1 MTLLPD
7 APIVHGPFVL
17 RFSRHL
23 SRLFL
28 MGRHCARSV
37 SGPLLSAAS
46 EEGLFGCPEVPADV
60 SHLGIPPI
68 VVFGQLLIP
77 KLHEGTPA
85 KAALE
90 GAVPKLAPFGH
101 EPEDRQPA
109 GRRRFR
115 LALCQLHLWCFLS
128 LRPRQFYPPR
138 TIFRQ

>member
-28 MGRHCARSV
+28 MGGHCARSV

-101 EPEDRQPA
+101 EPEDRQPS
-109 GRRRFR
+109 GRRRWGE
-115 LALCQLHLWCFLS
+115 AAACSCVASHLS
-128 LRPRQFYPPR
+128 LEPH
-138 TIFRQ
+138 